1 MASSLLS
8 RRLCMIIILAT
19 ALLWLPSSSNT
30 TNNSNIALVQAAG
43 QLNNINATTQQT
55 DSTTTR
61 TITTPQLTTIY
72 QSTVDGF
79 RIGVPEGW
87 VVEDTDNTSPT
98 SLYSERQLGLGILA
112 ILCPQ
117 SQASQDINGAYS
129 CPSEGTTDFRIMRFA
144 ELKTRP
150 EFANATAVVPNNN
163 NNNNRTIAISDFLT
177 FVSQF
182 VGKIF
187 GWKNVQIARTNDVTV
202 NVIDPQINQT
212 VATAPANRVFLT
224 YNLTDESGR
233 DLEAADLD
241 MAVLSNDTNTG
252 YLIVPTF
259 LQSSVVGTQTPEE
272 TGRQI
277 GQLIDEMFE
286 SFELLS
292 TPPTTTAQP
301 QQ

>member
-1 MASSLLS
+1 MASSLFS
-8 RRLCMIIILAT
+8 RRLCMVIILAT

-87 VVEDTDNTSPT
+87 VVEDTDNTSST
-98 SLYSERQLGLGILA
+98 SQYSERQLGLGILA

-163 NNNNRTIAISDFLT
+163 NRTIAISDFLT
-177 FVSQF
+177 FVTQF

-187 GWKNVQIARTNDVTV
+187 GWKNVQIAHTNDVTV
-202 NVIDPQINQT
+202 NVIDPQTNQT
-212 VATAPANRVFLT
+212 VATAPANHVFLT
-224 YNLTDESGR
+224 YTLTDESGR

-259 LQSSVVGTQTPEE
+259 LQSSVVGTQTDEE

-277 GQLIDEMFE
+277 GQLIDQVVK

-292 TPPTTTAQP
+292 TSPTRTAQP

>member
-8 RRLCMIIILAT
+8 RRLYMIIILAT
-19 ALLWLPSSSNT
+19 ALLWLPLASNT
-30 TNNSNIALVQAAG
+30 TNNSNNALVQAAA

-55 DSTTTR
+55 DSTTN
-61 TITTPQLTTIY
+61 ITTPQLTTIY

-87 VVEDTDNTSPT
+87 VVEDTDNTSP
-98 SLYSERQLGLGILA
+98 SSQDSERQLGFGILA
-112 ILCPQ
+112 KLCPQ
-117 SQASQDINGAYS
+117 SQASQNINGTYTCS
-129 CPSEGTTDFRIMRFA
+129 SEATTDFRIMRFA

-150 EFANATAVVPNNN
+150 EFANATAVVPE

-177 FVSQF
+177 FVTQF

-187 GWKNVQIARTNDVTV
+187 GFKNVQIARTNDVTV
-202 NVIDPQINQT
+202 NVIDPKTNQT
-212 VATAPANRVFLT
+212 VATAPANYVFFT
-224 YNLTDESGR
+224 YTLTDKSGR
-233 DLEAADLD
+233 DFEAADLD
-241 MAVLSNDTNTG
+241 VAVLSNDTNTG

-259 LQSSVVGTQTPEE
+259 LQSSVVGNQTHEE
-272 TGRQI
+272 IGLQI
-277 GQLIDEMFE
+277 GLQIDQMVN

>member
-1 MASSLLS
+1 MV
-8 RRLCMIIILAT
+8 IILAT

-87 VVEDTDNTSPT
+87 VVEDTDNTSST
-98 SLYSERQLGLGILA
+98 SQYSERQLGLGILA

-163 NNNNRTIAISDFLT
+163 NRTIAISDFLT
-177 FVSQF
+177 FVTQF

-187 GWKNVQIARTNDVTV
+187 GWKNVQIAHTNDVTV
-202 NVIDPQINQT
+202 NVIDPQTNRT
-212 VATAPANRVFLT
+212 VATAPANHVFLT
-224 YNLTDESGR
+224 YTLTDESGR

-259 LQSSVVGTQTPEE
+259 LQSSVVGTQTDEE

-277 GQLIDEMFE
+277 GQLIDQVVK

-292 TPPTTTAQP
+292 TPSTTTARP

>member
-163 NNNNRTIAISDFLT
+163 NNRTIAISDFLT

>member
-8 RRLCMIIILAT
+8 RRLYMIIILAT
-19 ALLWLPSSSNT
+19 ALLWLPLASNT
-30 TNNSNIALVQAAG
+30 TNNSNNALVQAAA

-55 DSTTTR
+55 DSTT

-87 VVEDTDNTSPT
+87 VVEDTDNTSP
-98 SLYSERQLGLGILA
+98 SSQDSERQLGFGILA
-112 ILCPQ
+112 KLCPQ
-117 SQASQDINGAYS
+117 SQASQNINGTYTCS
-129 CPSEGTTDFRIMRFA
+129 SEATTDFRIMRFA

-150 EFANATAVVPNNN
+150 EFANATAVVPEN

-177 FVSQF
+177 FVTQF

-187 GWKNVQIARTNDVTV
+187 GFKNVQIARTNDVTV
-202 NVIDPQINQT
+202 NVIDPKTNQT
-212 VATAPANRVFLT
+212 VATAPANYVFFT
-224 YNLTDESGR
+224 YTLTDKSGR
-233 DLEAADLD
+233 DFEAADLD
-241 MAVLSNDTNTG
+241 VAVLSNDTNTG

-259 LQSSVVGTQTPEE
+259 LQSSVVGNQTHEE
-272 TGRQI
+272 IGLQI
-277 GQLIDEMFE
+277 GLQIDQMVN

>member
-144 ELKTRP
+144 ELETRP

-163 NNNNRTIAISDFLT
+163 NRTIAISDFLT
-177 FVSQF
+177 FVTQF

-202 NVIDPQINQT
+202 NVLDPQINQT

-292 TPPTTTAQP
+292 TSPTTTAQP

>member
-87 VVEDTDNTSPT
+87 VVEDTNNTSPT

-163 NNNNRTIAISDFLT
+163 NNSRTIAISDFLT
-177 FVSQF
+177 FVTQF

>member
-87 VVEDTDNTSPT
+87 VVEDTDNTSAT

-150 EFANATAVVPNNN
+150 DFANATAVVPNN

-177 FVSQF
+177 FVTQF

-272 TGRQI
+272 TG
-277 GQLIDEMFE
+277 QLIDEMFE

>member
-61 TITTPQLTTIY
+61 TITTPQLTTSY

-117 SQASQDINGAYS
+117 SQASQDINGSYS

-163 NNNNRTIAISDFLT
+163 NNNRTIAISDFLT
-177 FVSQF
+177 FVTQF

-187 GWKNVQIARTNDVTV
+187 GWKNVQIARTSDVTV

-277 GQLIDEMFE
+277 GQLIDQMFK

>member
-98 SLYSERQLGLGILA
+98 SQYSERQLGLGILA

-129 CPSEGTTDFRIMRFA
+129 CPSEGTTDFRVMRFA

-163 NNNNRTIAISDFLT
+163 NNGTIAISDFLT
-177 FVSQF
+177 FVTQF

-202 NVIDPQINQT
+202 NVIDPQTNQT
-212 VATAPANRVFLT
+212 VATAPANHVFLT
-224 YNLTDESGR
+224 YTLTDESGR
-233 DLEAADLD
+233 GLEAADLD

-259 LQSSVVGTQTPEE
+259 LQSSVVGTQTHEE

-277 GQLIDEMFE
+277 GQLIDQVVK

-292 TPPTTTAQP
+292 TSPTRTAQP

>member
-1 MASSLLS
+1 
-8 RRLCMIIILAT
+8 
-19 ALLWLPSSSNT
+19 
-30 TNNSNIALVQAAG
+30 
-43 QLNNINATTQQT
+43 
-55 DSTTTR
+55 
-61 TITTPQLTTIY
+61 
-72 QSTVDGF
+72 
-79 RIGVPEGW
+79 
-87 VVEDTDNTSPT
+87 
-98 SLYSERQLGLGILA
+98 
-112 ILCPQ
+112 
-117 SQASQDINGAYS
+117 
-129 CPSEGTTDFRIMRFA
+129 MRFA
-144 ELKTRP
+144 ELKTRS

-177 FVSQF
+177 FVTQF

-187 GWKNVQIARTNDVTV
+187 DWKNVQIARTNDVTV
-202 NVIDPQINQT
+202 NVIDPQTNQT
-212 VATAPANRVFLT
+212 VATAPANHVFLT

-259 LQSSVVGTQTPEE
+259 LQSSVVGTQTHEE

-277 GQLIDEMFE
+277 GQLIDQVVK